1 MASDQPQQARAADAA
16 AVPTRDDHTETL
28 AGRAALVTGGTR
40 GIGLAIARRLLNS
53 GARVLVCGRSQP
65 DRLPAGLDFA
75 AADVRD
81 PDQAAAMVNEA
92 AHRFDRLDIVV
103 NNAGGS
109 PSVPAAVA
117 SPNLVTAVIRLN
129 LLAPF
134 FVAQAA
140 NAIMQDQ
147 PGGGQI
153 INIGSVSAIRPAPGT
168 AAYAAA
174 KAGLI
179 TLTQA
184 LAIEWAPAVRVN
196 CVTAGLVRTELSS
209 AHYGDEA
216 ALDAV
221 AATVPLARMATPD
234 DVADACLLLASPLA
248 GYISGANLV
257 VDGGGQRPA
266 FADAIGRGRP

>member
-1 MASDQPQQARAADAA
+1 MATARDNPGEP
-16 AVPTRDDHTETL
+16 VDL

-40 GIGLAIARRLLNS
+40 GIGLAIAGRLS
-53 GARVLVCGRSQP
+53 GAGARVLAVGRGDP
-65 DRLPAGLDFA
+65 VRPTAGLEYA

-81 PDQAAAMVNEA
+81 PGQAAAAVREA
-92 AHRFDRLDIVV
+92 ADRFGRLDIVV

-109 PSVPAAVA
+109 PSVAAAAA
-117 SPNLVTAVIRLN
+117 SPNLVTSVIRLN

-140 NAIMQDQ
+140 NSIMQEQD
-147 PGGGQI
+147 GGGLI
-153 INIGSVSAIRPAPGT
+153 INIGSVSAFRPAPGT

-196 CVTAGLVRTELSS
+196 CVTAGLVRTPDS
-209 AHYGDEA
+209 AEHYGGAA
-216 ALDAV
+216 ALAAV
-221 AATVPLARMATPD
+221 AATVPLGRMATPD
-234 DVADACLLLASPLA
+234 DIAAACLLLASPLA
-248 GYISGANLV
+248 GYVTGANLV

-266 FADAIGRGRP
+266 FADAAARAGQPPPLPDGG